1 MVIFEMQF
9 EGLLTHWSYFAGHS
23 CSKPAFGGRLQTEG
37 EVCEEDGVGL
47 YLVPEGA
54 SWEHEER

>member
-1 MVIFEMQF
+1 MYS
-9 EGLLTHWSYFAGHS
+9 EGLLTHSSCYAGHS
-23 CSKPAFGGRLQTEG
+23 CSKSAFGGHLQTEG

>member
-1 MVIFEMQF
+1 M
-9 EGLLTHWSYFAGHS
+9 THSSCHAGHS
-23 CSKPAFGGRLQTEG
+23 CSKSAFGGRLQTEG